1 MVEQQPF
8 KLWVPGSSPGALT
21 ILPLGFPV
29 LVAHFPAESGRMQ
42 KCRSVEVLSEFAGDL
57 HKKSAVGASGEPAPS
72 VRSCFTPFTYKK
84 LAARPQDE

>member
-1 MVEQQPF
+1 
-8 KLWVPGSSPGALT
+8 
-21 ILPLGFPV
+21 
-29 LVAHFPAESGRMQ
+29 MQ